1 MTARFLALPVLLALL
16 AACSDDV
23 PAPVVPPASRPAGDA
38 APDVSIVHRPLTD
51 ADLAHFLSI
60 ENEVVTRLGLPPTD
74 PSRQG
79 PFVQARQA
87 IVRSRGLDPQ
97 AYEELAA
104 RIYAAILPARVEVSG
119 AMKPGLKADV
129 DLVRRHLGT
138 IDSLMQR
145 KRALATAT
153 KPN

>member
-1 MTARFLALPVLLALL
+1 MTARVVALPLLLALL
-16 AACSDDV
+16 AACGDDPPQ
-23 PAPVVPPASRPAGDA
+23 PAAGSPASRPAGA
-38 APDVSIVHRPLTD
+38 APADPPVVLRPLTD

-60 ENEVVTRLGLPPTD
+60 ENEVVTRLGLPPTE
-74 PSRQG
+74 PARQG

-87 IVRSRGLDPQ
+87 IVRSRGLEPQ
-97 AYEELAA
+97 TYEQLAA
-104 RIYAAILPARVEVSG
+104 RIYGAILPARVEVSG

-129 DLVRRHLGT
+129 DLVRRHLDA

-145 KRALATAT
+145 KRALAT